1 MYIGSILIIAFRLS
15 VFVKKYA
22 PTCVVKEI
30 FLLKQLLLD
39 AKDAMKKNLLS
50 EPLFGLLIILLLK
63 LQLHF
68 PIILVNSTLNHQKKY

>member
-1 MYIGSILIIAFRLS
+1 LYIGSILIIAFRLS

-30 FLLKQLLLD
+30 FLLKPLLLD